1 MGGISIVEA
10 KNISFQKKQYN
21 NLIIFLYKKD
31 SSLNNLNCQIIYI
44 SISRYPIEGLENGVK
59 KSDNGS

>member
-1 MGGISIVEA
+1 MGGISTVAVI
-10 KNISFQKKQYN
+10 NISFQKKQYN

-31 SSLNNLNCQIIYI
+31 SSLNNLYCQIIYI